1 MAKVAA
7 NQKLWN
13 SLMRQAKAKYPTKR
27 PGAGTN
33 RAANKWASQEYARQ
47 GGDWVSSIKE
57 VDPKLRDPKK
67 ELEDKKKAKITRI
80 KKEKKERGI
89 V

>member
-1 MAKVAA
+1 
-7 NQKLWN
+7 
-13 SLMRQAKAKYPTKR
+13 MRQAKAKYPTKR

-33 RAANKWASQEYARQ
+33 RAANKWASQEYSRQ

-67 ELEDKKKAKITRI
+67 N
-80 KKEKKERGI
+80 
-89 V
+89 

>member
-33 RAANKWASQEYARQ
+33 RAANKWASQENARQ
-47 GGDWVSSIKE
+47 GGDWVSSIRE
-57 VDPKLRDPKK
+57 VDQKVRDPKK
-67 ELEDKKKAKITRI
+67 ELEDKKKAKMSRI
-80 KKEKKERGI
+80 KKEKKERNI
-89 V
+89 L